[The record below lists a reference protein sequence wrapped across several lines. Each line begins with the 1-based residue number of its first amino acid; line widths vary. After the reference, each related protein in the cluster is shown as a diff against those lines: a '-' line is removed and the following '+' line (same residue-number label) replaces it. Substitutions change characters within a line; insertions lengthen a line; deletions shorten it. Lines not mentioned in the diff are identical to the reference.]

1 MTIRIAVSAVL
12 LVMVSIVTVAQEP
25 RTTAIPAAFEGVF
38 ESVPDE
44 ARVAGGLRNRGGPED
59 LVLRADAVAQQKSL
73 AGQEDPEWRCE
84 PVGPFRMMARE
95 RVRVELVP
103 VPASRAIVVLFE
115 DVARGHLRTISFKS
129 TSEAGEERTWQGY
142 SAGRWEGSTLVVT
155 TTGFNDR
162 TWLNS
167 KGARHSD
174 ALQLTERIRPLEGGR
189 FLEWTVTA
197 ADPKV
202 LAAPYSY
209 VRYFQRVSDE
219 IRESICEPSRPTS
232 R

>member
-1 MTIRIAVSAVL
+1 MVRGAMCAVVL
-12 LVMVSIVTVAQEP
+12 AAWSVSMSAQEP
-25 RTTAIPAAFEGVF
+25 RTETIPAAFDGVF
-38 ESVPDE
+38 ESVSAE
-44 ARVAGGLRNRGGPED
+44 TRVLGGLRNKGAPED
-59 LVLRADAVAQQKSL
+59 LVLHPDVVVQQKSL
-73 AGQEDPEWRCE
+73 AGQEDPERRCE

-103 VPASRAIVVLFE
+103 VPASRTIVMLFE
-115 DVARGHLRTISFKS
+115 DVARGHVRTISLKP

-155 TTGFNDR
+155 TRGFNDR
-162 TWLNS
+162 IWLNG

-202 LAAPYSY
+202 LATPYSY
-209 VRYFQRVSDE
+209 VRYFQRVADE
-219 IRESICEPSRPTS
+219 IRESICEPTRTTA

>member
-1 MTIRIAVSAVL
+1 MILGAFHGVL
-12 LVMVSIVTVAQEP
+12 LAALWVTTAGQESS
-25 RTTAIPAAFEGVF
+25 TTAIPSAFDGVF
-38 ESVPDE
+38 ESVSNE
-44 ARVAGGLRNRGGPED
+44 TRVADGLRNIGSPED
-59 LVLRADAVAQQKSL
+59 LVLRPDAVHQQK
-73 AGQEDPEWRCE
+73 APAEQEDPERRCE

-95 RVRVELVP
+95 GIRLELVP
-103 VPASRAIVVLFE
+103 VPTSNTVVMLFE
-115 DVARGHLRTISFKS
+115 DVARGLFRTIPLRL
-129 TSEAGEERTWQGY
+129 TQATAEEPTWQGY

-155 TTGFNDR
+155 TRGFNDR
-162 TWLNS
+162 IWLNG

-202 LAAPYSY
+202 LATPYSY
-209 VRYFQRVSDE
+209 VRYFQRVADE
-219 IRESICEPSRPTS
+219 IRESICEPTRTTA